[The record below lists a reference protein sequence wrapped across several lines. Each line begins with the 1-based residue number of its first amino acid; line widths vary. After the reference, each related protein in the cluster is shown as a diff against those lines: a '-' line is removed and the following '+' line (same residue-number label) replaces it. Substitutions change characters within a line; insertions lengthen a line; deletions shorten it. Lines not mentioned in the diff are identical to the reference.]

1 MQAKYLL
8 NPYSPIYCSKP
19 MISIISLP
27 IDLQAN
33 CQEIY
38 EGSGMNMCTQVSLG
52 QTMAHGILVP
62 EMIKPQTSS

>member
-1 MQAKYLL
+1 
-8 NPYSPIYCSKP
+8 